1 MLLLR
6 SASLPLPNSSWVAA
20 AARELPVGVG
30 ELVVPP
36 LPRARSLAHLITP
49 CLSSC
54 TSASFGASPS
64 ASSPSARRRLVLR
77 AMSGAD
83 HSPSF
88 RAPPL
93 ASRGLPSPLDIKEVI
108 EAPHSSS
115 PASSTTSELDESGVV
130 SDACTGGGRTCS
142 GGRGRRG
149 SGGGGGGAENDGSGG
164 LNPSDSNHGND
175 ATDAYYLQMI
185 EADPGNSLILG
196 NYTKFLKEVRGDVA
210 KAQEY
215 CERAI
220 LANPSDAGVLA
231 LYADLVWETSHDA
244 PRAETYFRRAV
255 QAAPDDCY
263 ILASYARVLW
273 DAEEEIETEGVT
285 ENSNQSPTLPPIAAA
300 S

>member
-6 SASLPLPNSSWVAA
+6 SASLPLPNSSWVATA
-20 AARELPVGVG
+20 AHELAVGVG

-49 CLSSC
+49 CLSC

-64 ASSPSARRRLVLR
+64 ASSPSARRRLVMR
-77 AMSGAD
+77 AMPGAD

-130 SDACTGGGRTCS
+130 SDACTGGGRTRS

-149 SGGGGGGAENDGSGG
+149 SGGGGGGAECHLVAIIILITENDGCGG
-164 LNPSDSNHGND
+164 FNPSDSNHRND
-175 ATDAYYLQMI
+175 ATDAYYLHMI
-185 EADPGNSLILG
+185 EADPGNSLILEEL
-196 NYTKFLKEVRGDVA
+196 YQVLERGSRRRGG
-210 KAQEY
+210 Q
-215 CERAI
+215 
-220 LANPSDAGVLA
+220 SAGVL
-231 LYADLVWETSHDA
+231 
-244 PRAETYFRRAV
+244 RAGDPGEPERRRRART
-255 QAAPDDCY
+255 
-263 ILASYARVLW
+263 LRRS
-273 DAEEEIETEGVT
+273 GVGD
-285 ENSNQSPTLPPIAAA
+285 
-300 S
+300 